1 MRIFSRYLIVVIVL
15 PVLVFGQAK
24 VGTAVAQF
32 LEIPASAHGEGMA
45 GARVGITDDISSIYY
60 NPGALAWQNRRQ
72 FVISHSMLYA
82 GISHDFAAFTMPAM
96 GGVIGV
102 SAITLY
108 TGEMEETTPYQP
120 EGTGRTFSA
129 GDLALGVS
137 YSRFL
142 TDRFSVGVTA
152 KYLGEYYADVH
163 AHGWA
168 MDIGTIFKTAFKDIR
183 LGMMLSNFGPDLKF
197 ISQSAPLPMCF
208 HFGAAGEIINTAPHR
223 LTLDVEGSHPNDNLE
238 KFRAGLEYAYNEMFF
253 IRAGGKLQYDSD
265 LFTLGAG
272 FKIPVGATRF
282 AVDYSFTYMRHL
294 ESVHRISVGAEF

>member
-1 MRIFSRYLIVVIVL
+1 MRISFKWLLLAVML
-15 PVLVFGQAK
+15 PAMVFGQAK

-32 LEIPASAHGEGMA
+32 LEIPVSARGEGMA
-45 GARVGITDDISSIYY
+45 SARIGTIDDISSIYY

-82 GISHDFAAFTMPAM
+82 GISHDFAAYTMPAM
-96 GGVIGV
+96 GGVVGV

-108 TGEMEETTPYQP
+108 TGQMDETTPYQP

-137 YSRFL
+137 YSKFL
-142 TDRFSVGVTA
+142 TDRFSFGMTV

-168 MDIGTIFKTAFKDIR
+168 MDIGTIFKTAFRDIR

-197 ISQSAPLPMCF
+197 LSQSAPLPMCF
-208 HFGAAGEIINTAPHR
+208 HFGASGELINTAPHR
-223 LTLDVEGSHPNDNLE
+223 LTFDIEGSHPNDNLE
-238 KFRAGLEYAYNEMFF
+238 KFQAGLEYAYNEMFF
-253 IRAGGKLQYDSD
+253 LRAGGKLQYDSD

-272 FKIPVGATRF
+272 FKLPVGAMRIGF
-282 AVDYSFTYMRHL
+282 DYSFTYMRHL
-294 ESVHRISVGAEF
+294 DSVHRFTIGAEF